1 MPRDGKGQSTDA
13 ERSGFQEEFAHR
25 AGTPSSAP
33 AAADTSLA
41 RTVSTQTELA
51 RERKEALDRHD
62 ARWKLHRGRLA
73 SHTEQAPT
81 LGLDGDPVRDIKKEY
96 EEMRTRW
103 EMQRDAINR
112 DFDGQV
118 ADVRGSG
125 STVTHEFTGA
135 GSEPPPR
142 DFRPHERGK
151 SRSR

>member
-1 MPRDGKGQSTDA
+1 MPRDGKGQSTDV

-25 AGTPSSAP
+25 AGTPASAP
-33 AAADTSLA
+33 AADTSLA
-41 RTVSTQTELA
+41 RTVSAQTELA

-73 SHTEQAPT
+73 SHTEQAPA
-81 LGLDGDPVRDIKKEY
+81 LGLDGEPVRDIKKQY
-96 EEMRTRW
+96 EDMRTRW

-118 ADVRGSG
+118 ADVRRVGT
-125 STVTHEFTGA
+125 TVTHEFAEA
-135 GSEPPPR
+135 GSEPPAR